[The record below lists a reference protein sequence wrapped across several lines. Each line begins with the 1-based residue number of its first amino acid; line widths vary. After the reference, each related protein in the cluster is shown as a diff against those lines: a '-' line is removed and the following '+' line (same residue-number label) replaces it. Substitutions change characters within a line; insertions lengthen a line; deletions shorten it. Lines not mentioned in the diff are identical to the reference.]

1 MACVVRTIPATE
13 AEFCRAHLVTL
24 AGSMTPAS
32 TRDAGATNAFKSKEN
47 RSVAFFTFC
56 TISAPNFSSASS
68 TKVAFFA
75 SSMRSLRSSSSVSV
89 AAPTLITAT
98 PPDNL
103 AILSATSAIMVIES
117 FVIVT
122 FLAIPSASTWVFS
135 TRSPNSLAWYSA
147 PEINKQNE
155 LDKVNKENFHN
166 QEEDDSMDS
175 TPSGPTLSIALAIM
189 VPMVSSFPAEIEAI
203 AVEKAFADA
212 ISKENPVGVKA
223 AVDNRNSGVL
233 QSVI

>member
-98 PPDNL
+98 PPDSL

-122 FLAIPSASTWVFS
+122 FLAIPSASTW
-135 TRSPNSLAWYSA
+135 
-147 PEINKQNE
+147 
-155 LDKVNKENFHN
+155 
-166 QEEDDSMDS
+166 EEDDSMDS
-175 TPSGPTLSIALAIM
+175 TPSGPTLSIASAIM

-203 AVEKAFADA
+203 AGGRRA
-212 ISKENPVGVKA
+212 
-223 AVDNRNSGVL
+223 
-233 QSVI
+233 

>member
-98 PPDNL
+98 PPDSL

-122 FLAIPSASTWVFS
+122 FLAIPSASTC
-135 TRSPNSLAWYSA
+135 
-147 PEINKQNE
+147 
-155 LDKVNKENFHN
+155 
-166 QEEDDSMDS
+166 EEDDSMDS
-175 TPSGPTLSIALAIM
+175 TPSGPTLSIASAIM